1 MDIHRLYSKTFHLNP
16 NFETQKRIKTQ
27 SLELLKVNQY
37 LHSVKNKLRF
47 FFRLV
52 YLYFKSSYPMI
63 QDQILSLK
71 KKILALDCKP
81 SDQKIASSS
90 ISL

>member
-16 NFETQKRIKTQ
+16 NFETQKSIKTQ

-52 YLYFKSSYPMI
+52 YLHFKSSYPMI
-63 QDQILSLK
+63 QDQIMSLK

-90 ISL
+90 IRL